1 MEELSTV
8 SSNDASTVS
17 STDGLLRRLEEFDI
31 IITLFLLR
39 SILKKTGPVSRL
51 LQGVACDYVVAASL
65 LEDCVQKFNYMR
77 DNADEC
83 WNHLITEAK
92 QFAVKR
98 EIEPHF
104 PVKRQ
109 KRTKRMAGEVVRYE

>member
-1 MEELSTV
+1 MHCMEELSTV

-17 STDGLLRRLEEFDI
+17 SADGLLRRLEEFDI

-51 LQGVACDYVVAASL
+51 LQGVACDYAVAASL
-65 LEDCVQKFNYMR
+65 LEDCVQKFNYTR

-83 WNHLITEAK
+83 
-92 QFAVKR
+92 
-98 EIEPHF
+98 
-104 PVKRQ
+104 
-109 KRTKRMAGEVVRYE
+109 